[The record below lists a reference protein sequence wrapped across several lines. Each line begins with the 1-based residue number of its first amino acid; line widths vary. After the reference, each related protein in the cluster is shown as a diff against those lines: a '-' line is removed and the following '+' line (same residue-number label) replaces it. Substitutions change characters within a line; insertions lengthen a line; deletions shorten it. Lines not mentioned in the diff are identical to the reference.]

1 VFVGVV
7 ALVLLLLPF
16 SVFSIATVTGSAQAT
31 GEAESLRLSPMMT
44 VAEAA
49 AAAGMEGSELLQL
62 LDLEPAFDLDLAL
75 IDIEEEEGYEHVT
88 FGHIRELLDTRE
100 EDRENR

>member
-1 VFVGVV
+1 
-7 ALVLLLLPF
+7 
-16 SVFSIATVTGSAQAT
+16 
-31 GEAESLRLSPMMT
+31 MMT